1 MFRESFSF
9 LLDVSVNHGLP
20 RSCVLGNLN
29 RNVKW
34 LKTFGQ
40 TTKGTDI

>member
-1 MFRESFSF
+1 MFLESFSF
-9 LLDVSVNHGLP
+9 LLGVGVNHGLP
-20 RSCVLGNLN
+20 RSCMLGNLN